1 LQNIILLLY
10 LRPSEGSYS
19 VSRTTVNTVEDS
31 CYMQATIVPKAI
43 AEAARCPNVDFK
55 QVFVSMEQAY
65 F

>member
-1 LQNIILLLY
+1 
-10 LRPSEGSYS
+10 
-19 VSRTTVNTVEDS
+19 
-31 CYMQATIVPKAI
+31 MQATIVPKAI